1 MTEFPVKV
9 FIRMISDRIVT
20 KLWKLIDVMSRERM
34 ICHEHHSVIL
44 RLWVDKDLQKKIA
57 TRMALVLKFKVTIFL
72 IASYS
77 SDEDNKFQRNTVRNS
92 TVLLE
97 KKMLKFH

>member
-1 MTEFPVKV
+1 
-9 FIRMISDRIVT
+9 
-20 KLWKLIDVMSRERM
+20 
-34 ICHEHHSVIL
+34 
-44 RLWVDKDLQKKIA
+44 
-57 TRMALVLKFKVTIFL
+57 MALVLKFKVTIFL